1 MRAFLGE
8 IMTLNDHEL
17 ELVFKGK
24 GKSSGKGKRTT
35 GKGKG
40 RRGNPI
46 GPDGQRMRCRVPNCG
61 SEEHFERDCP
71 LRAQSG
77 QQASGSGVF
86 QASGGGLVVQS
97 HYALEGPLTGVSP
110 AFMITEGSSMPESF
124 AGGLAAAST
133 QSAPADGLAAIGNT
147 YAPNL
152 AKAASPWGSG
162 GDP

>member
-8 IMTLNDHEL
+8 LMTLSDQEVEH
-17 ELVFKGK
+17 VFKAK

-61 SEEHFERDCP
+61 SEEHFERECP
-71 LRAQSG
+71 LRSQSG

-110 AFMITEGSSMPESF
+110 AFMISEGSNVSEFF

-133 QSAPADGLAAIGNT
+133 QSAPADGQAAVGNT
-147 YAPNL
+147 YAPNP
-152 AKAASPWGSG
+152 AQAASP
-162 GDP
+162 